1 MRALLLALV
10 LSGCATART
19 DAYATLSAAAAWAQT
34 AAKQLPP
41 ACEARLKAIVD
52 AAPDR
57 KTADAG
63 IAPVEAQCDAA
74 KAGIKAAI
82 AALVLARDGIKNAPK
97 NSAEAQSL
105 APYIKMGLGIYMDLG
120 PVLAPFGVVVP
131 AGVQ

>member
-1 MRALLLALV
+1 VRAALFTLLLA
-10 LSGCATART
+10 GCATART
-19 DAYATLSAAAAWAQT
+19 DAYATLSAAAAWAET

-57 KTADAG
+57 ATADAG
-63 IAPVEAQCDAA
+63 INPVEAKCDAA

-97 NSAEAQSL
+97 DSADAATL
-105 APYIKMGLGIYMDLG
+105 APYIKLGLGIYMDLG
-120 PVLAPFGVVVP
+120 PVLAPFGVVLP
-131 AGVQ
+131 TGVQ